1 VVIASLRLEF
11 GLRHLTLTL
20 ETTMTDERM
29 ALIELIEKG
38 ADADLIRD
46 MLAFAAERLMSL
58 EVEALTGAPAGVR
71 SPDRLTHRNGY
82 RERAWDTRAGRID
95 LAIPRLRKG
104 SYFPGFL
111 EPRRTAEKALTAVI
125 QEAYV
130 HGISTRSVDDLVKA
144 MGMTGISKSQVSRL
158 CEEIDERVNAFLSR
172 PIEGEWPYL
181 WIDATYLKTREAG
194 RIVST
199 AVILAVGVNSDGR
212 REVLGVATGASE
224 AEPFWTAFLRSL
236 ADRGLR
242 GVKLVTADDH
252 KGLRAAASRVFHA
265 SLQRC
270 RVHWMRNAMAHL
282 APKQR
287 PAVVAML
294 KTIFAQD
301 TAEAAREQ
309 WASVADALRERCPK
323 LVELMDRSREE
334 VLVYMSFP
342 REHWAQIAS
351 TNPLERLNGEI
362 KRRADVVGIFPND
375 RAVIRLVGALM
386 LEQND
391 EWAVSRRYMS
401 LESLSALSDDPVR
414 RLSAVTA

>member
-1 VVIASLRLEF
+1 
-11 GLRHLTLTL
+11 
-20 ETTMTDERM
+20 MTDERM

-46 MLAFAAERLMSL
+46 MLAFAAERLMNL
-58 EVEALTGAPAGVR
+58 EVEALTGAPAGAR

-95 LAIPRLRKG
+95 LSIPKLRKG
-104 SYFPGFL
+104 SYFPAFL

-144 MGMTGISKSQVSRL
+144 MGASGISKSQVSRL
-158 CEEIDERVNAFLSR
+158 CEEIDERVNAFLAR

-199 AVILAVGVNSDGR
+199 AVILAVGVNADGR
-212 REVLGVATGASE
+212 REVLGIATGASE

-242 GVKLVTADDH
+242 GVKLVIADDH
-252 KGLRAAASRVFHA
+252 KGLRAAAARVFHA
-265 SLQRC
+265 SHQRC

-282 APKQR
+282 APSSAQPWWRCSR
-287 PAVVAML
+287 PSL
-294 KTIFAQD
+294 PRTRPKRPGSNG
-301 TAEAAREQ
+301 AR
-309 WASVADALRERCPK
+309 
-323 LVELMDRSREE
+323 
-334 VLVYMSFP
+334 
-342 REHWAQIAS
+342 
-351 TNPLERLNGEI
+351 
-362 KRRADVVGIFPND
+362 
-375 RAVIRLVGALM
+375 
-386 LEQND
+386 
-391 EWAVSRRYMS
+391 
-401 LESLSALSDDPVR
+401 
-414 RLSAVTA
+414 

>member
-1 VVIASLRLEF
+1 
-11 GLRHLTLTL
+11 
-20 ETTMTDERM
+20 M

-95 LAIPRLRKG
+95 LSIPRLRKG
-104 SYFPGFL
+104 SYFPVFL

-144 MGMTGISKSQVSRL
+144 MGASGISKSQVSRL
-158 CEEIDERVNAFLSR
+158 CEEIDERVNAFLAR

-212 REVLGVATGASE
+212 REVLGIATGASE

-242 GVKLVTADDH
+242 GVKLVIADDH
-252 KGLRAAASRVFHA
+252 KGLRAAASRVSHA
-265 SLQRC
+265 SHQRC

-294 KTIFAQD
+294 KTIFAQEN
-301 TAEAAREQ
+301 AEAAREQ
-309 WASVADALRERCPK
+309 WTSVADALRERCPK

>member
-11 GLRHLTLTL
+11 GLRHLTLTP

-71 SPDRLTHRNGY
+71 SPERLTHRNGY

-95 LAIPRLRKG
+95 LSIPKLRKG
-104 SYFPGFL
+104 SYFPVFL

-144 MGMTGISKSQVSRL
+144 MGASGISKSQVSRL

-212 REVLGVATGASE
+212 REVLGIATGASE
-224 AEPFWTAFLRSL
+224 AEPFWTAFLRAL

-242 GVKLVTADDH
+242 GVKLVIADDH

-309 WASVADALRERCPK
+309 WTSVADALRERCPK

-342 REHWAQIAS
+342 REHWPQIAS

-401 LESLSALSDDPVR
+401 LESLSSLSDDPVH

>member
-1 VVIASLRLEF
+1 MVIASLRLEF
-11 GLRHLTLTL
+11 GLRHLTLTP

-46 MLAFAAERLMSL
+46 MLAFAAERLMNL
-58 EVEALTGAPAGVR
+58 EVEALTGVPPGAR
-71 SPDRLTHRNGY
+71 SPERLNHRNGY
-82 RERAWDTRAGRID
+82 RERVWDTRAGRIN
-95 LAIPRLRKG
+95 LAIPKLRKG
-104 SYFPGFL
+104 SYFPAFL

-144 MGMTGISKSQVSRL
+144 MGASGISKSQVSRL
-158 CEEIDERVNAFLSR
+158 CEEIDERVNAFLAR

-212 REVLGVATGASE
+212 REVLGIATGASE

-242 GVKLVTADDH
+242 GVKLVIADDH
-252 KGLRAAASRVFHA
+252 KGLRAAAARVFHA
-265 SLQRC
+265 AHQRC

-309 WASVADALRERCPK
+309 WTSVAEALRERCPK

-342 REHWAQIAS
+342 REHWGQIAS

-401 LESLSALSDDPVR
+401 LESLSSLSDDPVR

>member
-11 GLRHLTLTL
+11 GLRHLTLTP

-46 MLAFAAERLMSL
+46 MLAFAAERLMNL
-58 EVEALTGAPAGVR
+58 EVETLTGAPTGVR
-71 SPDRLTHRNGY
+71 SADRLTHRNGY
-82 RERAWDTRAGRID
+82 RERAWDTRAGRIN
-95 LAIPRLRKG
+95 LAIPKLRKG
-104 SYFPGFL
+104 SYFPAFL

-144 MGMTGISKSQVSRL
+144 MGASGISKSQVSRL
-158 CEEIDERVNAFLSR
+158 CEEIDERVNAFLAR

-212 REVLGVATGASE
+212 REVLGIATGASE

-242 GVKLVTADDH
+242 GVKLVIADDH
-252 KGLRAAASRVFHA
+252 KGLRAAAARVFHA
-265 SLQRC
+265 AHQRC

-309 WASVADALRERCPK
+309 
-323 LVELMDRSREE
+323 
-334 VLVYMSFP
+334 
-342 REHWAQIAS
+342 
-351 TNPLERLNGEI
+351 
-362 KRRADVVGIFPND
+362 
-375 RAVIRLVGALM
+375 
-386 LEQND
+386 
-391 EWAVSRRYMS
+391 
-401 LESLSALSDDPVR
+401 
-414 RLSAVTA
+414 